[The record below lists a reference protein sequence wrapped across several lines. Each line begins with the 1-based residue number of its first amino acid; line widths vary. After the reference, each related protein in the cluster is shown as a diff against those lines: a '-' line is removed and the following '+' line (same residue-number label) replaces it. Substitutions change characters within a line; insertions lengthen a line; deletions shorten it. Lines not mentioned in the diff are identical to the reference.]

1 MERMRRYFCNNL
13 SSTRKAILKIYGIV
27 LALCIP
33 YLIWSLST
41 NIYISCLFHSLTGFM
56 CPGCGISRMF
66 LSLVRFD
73 IVGAFS
79 YNPVVFILLILW
91 NVIAILCFTEKIRF
105 VQSKRFIYSAL
116 GVSVIAL
123 TIYGIVRNFS

>member
-1 MERMRRYFCNNL
+1 MKKRIVRIYA
-13 SSTRKAILKIYGIV
+13 AILAV
-27 LALCIP
+27 CIP
-33 YLIWSLST
+33 YLVWSLAT
-41 NIYISCLFHSLTGFM
+41 GIYIPCFYLATTGFQ

-66 LSLVRFD
+66 LSLARFD
-73 IVGAFS
+73 IAGAFS